1 MTVKEVKRKMDELGL
16 RQVDLSRMWRLQP
29 ATIHKYI
36 HREFNSEDLDRRLA
50 KLFSMTLEEFRG
62 EGKAA

>member
-1 MTVKEVKRKMDELGL
+1 MTVKEVKRNLDELGI

-29 ATIHKYI
+29 STIHKYI
-36 HREFNSEDLDRRLA
+36 NREFTSEDLDRRLA
-50 KLFSMTLEEFRG
+50 KLFKMTLEEFRG